1 MPLRP
6 PACGLRD
13 QRGMTVL
20 IARTI
25 PVVAARCDRV
35 IRILDAQILDQVD
48 VSPTEST
55 EELLEHITRYGP

>member
-1 MPLRP
+1 
-6 PACGLRD
+6 
-13 QRGMTVL
+13 MTVL

-55 EELLEHITRYGP
+55 EELLERITRYGP